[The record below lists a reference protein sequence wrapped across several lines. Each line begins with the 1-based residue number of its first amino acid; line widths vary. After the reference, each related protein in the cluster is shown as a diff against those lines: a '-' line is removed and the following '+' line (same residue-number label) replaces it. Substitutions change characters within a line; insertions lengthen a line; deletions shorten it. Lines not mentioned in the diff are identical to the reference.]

1 MLLSSMNKGGEEM
14 LLIKSSHENVIENIV
29 ATPIFEPVFDE
40 ADTPIYCKCGGKLFL
55 SLRLFR
61 LWINNG
67 IKFRCPKCD
76 SFITSKRRAL

>member
-1 MLLSSMNKGGEEM
+1 MLHSTEG
-14 LLIKSSHENVIENIV
+14 HAENV
-29 ATPIFEPVFDE
+29 ATISIFEPKSNE
-40 ADTPIYCKCGGKLFL
+40 IGTPIYCKCGGEVSL